1 MDPCDE
7 LRYSRRSHW
16 NSYFP
21 LESSWGTQYHL
32 IPHEYLPE
40 VDLQENNCGRSKRAV
55 NLKLLTSSMKS
66 AIVWLYTNYIS
77 KPGIVSLISGEPEG
91 KS

>member
-1 MDPCDE
+1 
-7 LRYSRRSHW
+7 
-16 NSYFP
+16 
-21 LESSWGTQYHL
+21 
-32 IPHEYLPE
+32 